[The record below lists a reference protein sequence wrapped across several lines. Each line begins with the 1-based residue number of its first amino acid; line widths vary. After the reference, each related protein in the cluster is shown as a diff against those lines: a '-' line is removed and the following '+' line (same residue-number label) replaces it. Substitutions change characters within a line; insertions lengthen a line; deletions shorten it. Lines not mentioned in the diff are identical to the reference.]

1 MDRWLLVILRCI
13 PGVYSE
19 TYSNDW
25 AKVNFDVGKVD
36 TSLGYFGASAGVYLA
51 EASMEQTYEVFGKK
65 VTLTFGGNIGYGAS
79 LSFGKKT
86 VIGASFGL
94 GWVFSLEVI

>member
-1 MDRWLLVILRCI
+1 LSDI

-25 AKVNFDVGKVD
+25 AKVNFDVGKAD

-51 EASMEQTYEVFGKK
+51 EASMEQTYKVFEKK
-65 VTLTFGGNIGYGAS
+65 
-79 LSFGKKT
+79 
-86 VIGASFGL
+86 
-94 GWVFSLEVI
+94 